1 MHWWALA
8 SWKLKRPAV
17 ATGFGAT
24 SGFPDAP
31 RADDLRLALRSS
43 PTSEG
48 GEFCTDLPINKS
60 RRRQTHGEQ
69 ELVAMWDKQVHS
81 RSFEEKS
88 DFLGGGYN
96 LADIIRNKEQG
107 TF

>member
-8 SWKLKRPAV
+8 NSKLKRPAV
-17 ATGFGAT
+17 ATGSGAT
-24 SGFPDAP
+24 SAFPDAP

-69 ELVAMWDKQVHS
+69 ELVAMWDKQVH
-81 RSFEEKS
+81 FEK
-88 DFLGGGYN
+88 F
-96 LADIIRNKEQG
+96 
-107 TF
+107 

>member
-24 SGFPDAP
+24 SGFPGLET
-31 RADDLRLALRSS
+31 LRGLPLIGLAL

-60 RRRQTHGEQ
+60 TKRQTHGEQ
-69 ELVAMWDKQVHS
+69 ELVEMWDKQVEMWDKQVHS

-88 DFLGGGYN
+88 DFLRGV
-96 LADIIRNKEQG
+96 
-107 TF
+107 

>member
-1 MHWWALA
+1 MHWCALA

-31 RADDLRLALRSS
+31 RADDLRLALRST

-60 RRRQTHGEQ
+60 RRCQTHGEQ
-69 ELVAMWDKQVHS
+69 ELVVMWVMWDNGQTGLPF
-81 RSFEEKS
+81 R
-88 DFLGGGYN
+88 
-96 LADIIRNKEQG
+96 
-107 TF
+107 TFPRGF

>member
-24 SGFPDAP
+24 SGFPDLGTLQGLP
-31 RADDLRLALRSS
+31 LMGLALRSS

-60 RRRQTHGEQ
+60 RRRQMHGEQ
-69 ELVAMWDKQVHS
+69 ELVAMWDKQVH
-81 RSFEEKS
+81 FEK
-88 DFLGGGYN
+88 F
-96 LADIIRNKEQG
+96 
-107 TF
+107 